1 VTVEVARLIPEQ
13 LALLD
18 ERSQRSAPEQTIV
31 IRSSTRAKR
40 MTLKLVP
47 PYRIELVVPRGTRAK
62 TVETFLSSN
71 RAWIRRASDEL
82 QKHYPES
89 LRQLPERIE
98 LEAIDQRW
106 DVEIRPAAVRR
117 LRERSGTLLLD
128 VPDRDGPDG
137 YELLRRWLLGQGRR
151 HLGPW
156 LAAEAGRLGVEPSG
170 LQIRT
175 QRTRWGSCS
184 QRGGISLNAAV
195 LLLPAELVR
204 YLLVHELCHLRY
216 LNHSRAYWRMV
227 ARYDPSYE
235 AHDRALTAAWTR
247 IPIWALPR

>member
-1 VTVEVARLIPEQ
+1 VTARTACLIPEQ

-18 ERSQRSAPEQTIV
+18 ERGECPSPEQGIV
-31 IRSSTRAKR
+31 IRSSARAKR
-40 MTLKLVP
+40 MMLKLVP
-47 PYRIELVVPRGTRAK
+47 PYQIELVVPRGTRPK
-62 TVETFLSSN
+62 TVEAFLTSN
-71 RAWIRRASDEL
+71 RAWIRRASEEL
-82 QKHYPES
+82 RRRYPES
-89 LRQLPERIE
+89 LRRLPTRIE
-98 LEAIDQRW
+98 LEAIDQCW
-106 DVEIRPAAVRR
+106 EVEIRPGAIQR
-117 LRERSGTLLLD
+117 LRERPGTLTLD

-156 LAAEAGRLGVEPSG
+156 LATEAARLGVEPRG
-170 LQIRT
+170 LQVRT

-195 LLLPAELVR
+195 LLLPAELVG

-227 ARYDPSYE
+227 ARYDPGYE